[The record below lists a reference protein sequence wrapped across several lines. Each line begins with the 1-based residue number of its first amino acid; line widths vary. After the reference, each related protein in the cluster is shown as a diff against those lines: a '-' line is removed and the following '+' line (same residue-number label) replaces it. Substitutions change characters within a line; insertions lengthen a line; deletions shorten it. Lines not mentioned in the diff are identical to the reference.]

1 MIPAAYSLTGDQSIY
16 QGDPYGAHN
25 APLITLPDLSPVGGP
40 SSLVGSPNVTAQIKD
55 ASGNLVGTFTVVEVD
70 AAARQVR
77 PTMTGSETA
86 ALPITTV
93 SSPLFWD
100 LQVNDSGGP
109 WTILKGKVKVL
120 GQVTD

>member
-1 MIPAAYSLTGDQSIY
+1 MIPASYSLTGNQSIY

-25 APLITLPDLSPVGGP
+25 APLFTLPDLSSIGGP
-40 SSLVGSPNVTAQIKD
+40 SSFVGSANVTAQIKD
-55 ASGNLVGTFTVVEVD
+55 ASGTLVGTFTVVEVD

-77 PTMTGSETA
+77 PTMNAAQTA

-93 SSPLFWD
+93 ASPLFWD
-100 LQVNDSGGP
+100 IQINDTGGP

-120 GQVTD
+120 GQVTR